1 MRKAELLNA
10 PEFWSAFKADLPGVR
25 SRLIIHSPFLHPRR
39 LADGSRL
46 FSSLKDRGVSSC
58 LTTQSVGAMEE
69 PLPED
74 LKSDYEQNRT
84 TSLDILRSWRFHL
97 NARRFHHKFVLIDK
111 RVMYFGSMNV
121 FSHFNT
127 SECMRRTED
136 PDEIEEACEKF
147 DLDYCEECMKQ
158 NNELWG
164 NSTVNAPMTQFGVLL
179 RKQRLRLKLSQVD
192 LERLSGVPHQTIGAM
207 ERGKNCHMDAF
218 LSVFKALDLKL
229 AVVPEDTAAA
239 VLNITRSYWN
249 EVPTLDPLPEK
260 RTPNRSKK
268 SGRETSSIIIAPTSN
283 PTIVK

>member
-10 PEFWSAFKADLPGVR
+10 AEFWSAFKADLPLVR

-39 LADGSRL
+39 LADCSRL

-58 LTTQSVGAMEE
+58 LTTQTVSEIEE
-69 PLPED
+69 ALPDE
-74 LKSDYEQNRT
+74 LEPSYEQNRK
-84 TSLDILRSWRFHL
+84 TSLDILRSWKFHL
-97 NARRFHHKFVLIDK
+97 NARKFHHKFVLIDK

-164 NSTVNAPMTQFGVLL
+164 NSTVNAPMAQFGALI
-179 RKQRLRLKLSQVD
+179 RKQRLRLNLSQVD

-207 ERGKNCHMDAF
+207 ERGKNCHTDAF
-218 LSVFKALDLKL
+218 LSALKALKLQL
-229 AVVPEDTAAA
+229 AVVPEDAAAA
-239 VLNITRSYWN
+239 VINITRRYWD
-249 EVPTLDPLPEK
+249 EVSTLDATPEK
-260 RTPNRSKK
+260 RTSSRSKK
-268 SGRETSSIIIAPTSN
+268 SGREPSSIIIAPVSH
-283 PTIVK
+283 PTVI